1 MEESFPLPLRPLIEK
16 PATEP
21 DSLPIRIAQINGQ
34 RGSFRN
40 VTETS
45 LQEEIHAERARNAT
59 GVEGEEE
66 EEEEEEEEVESR
78 EAKSADRLEQLF
90 KSRAEIIDFATQA
103 HAEANYALDL
113 VSLLVSRYTPRQAE
127 MSMSPYLKQR
137 APLGSLG
144 IDIIK
149 TPEKTEAVQ
158 KEIAD
163 LSRGWK
169 MENFDSAANKL
180 LKSASRLEE
189 EVTAETKYW
198 AGVLNI
204 KEKGW
209 KVCRLPRERQTLGV
223 QYGFLEATP
232 TFRDRGLAALRR
244 GNRGDLILDRGLQAR
259 KPRSL
264 RVRVQHADRIV
275 GTSKIVPLE
284 LAPGNDAIENHIR
297 LTRDALYEEELFHEL
312 NREARTLLQHG
323 IESKENLIQLPADS
337 NQQILIDMVE
347 PEECNIWDT
356 DKQGHAEDALAE
368 TVAQSLRILLSHAH
382 RQKYRRRTQIP
393 PPVTS
398 KRRANPEYSLL
409 RPIVSYLR
417 HKSAL
422 EWLKLFL
429 SNITRTLQLAGLNC
443 KYNISPLVSVKFPLV
458 DTSNPSPWELDT
470 PPFVERLVNSFLT
483 PFESIVTGT
492 LLSPTSIFKIRI
504 VTNINPSAFG
514 TEFEIGS
521 NISSSPR
528 TKSSSSRFGLR
539 DDLQQ
544 LLLHLF
550 TIDLVYLIP
559 HLARDAGTEPSSL
572 RPNTSL
578 LKQEQGQEQEQPEQS
593 GFNTPTPRHTSH
605 LTSWIPTSPENG
617 ELTVF
622 SPSQRRNKKLT
633 IDLHPDKLTVRC
645 QWLRSEIDVD
655 GNMDWEM
662 STGEG
667 DVIYWW
673 GDGGGNEGKTLQ
685 SIVGLMSQEAI
696 KAEL

>member
-1 MEESFPLPLRPLIEK
+1 MCPFAIYYTSTNRV
-16 PATEP
+16 
-21 DSLPIRIAQINGQ
+21 RI
-34 RGSFRN
+34 
-40 VTETS
+40 
-45 LQEEIHAERARNAT
+45 
-59 GVEGEEE
+59 
-66 EEEEEEEEVESR
+66 
-78 EAKSADRLEQLF
+78 
-90 KSRAEIIDFATQA
+90 
-103 HAEANYALDL
+103 
-113 VSLLVSRYTPRQAE
+113 
-127 MSMSPYLKQR
+127 
-137 APLGSLG
+137 
-144 IDIIK
+144 
-149 TPEKTEAVQ
+149 
-158 KEIAD
+158 
-163 LSRGWK
+163 
-169 MENFDSAANKL
+169 
-180 LKSASRLEE
+180 
-189 EVTAETKYW
+189 
-198 AGVLNI
+198 
-204 KEKGW
+204 
-209 KVCRLPRERQTLGV
+209 
-223 QYGFLEATP
+223 ATP

>member
-16 PATEP
+16 SATEP

-45 LQEEIHAERARNAT
+45 LQEEIHAERARNAA

-66 EEEEEEEEVESR
+66 EEEAVESQ

-90 KSRAEIIDFATQA
+90 KSRAEIVDFVTQA

-149 TPEKTEAVQ
+149 TPEQTEAVQ

-180 LKSASRLEE
+180 LQSASRLEE

-264 RVRVQHADRIV
+264 RVRVQHAGRIV
-275 GTSKIVPLE
+275 GASKIVPLE

-312 NREARTLLQHG
+312 NREAPPLYCTC
-323 IESKENLIQLPADS
+323 IESKENLIQLQLTLSTNS
-337 NQQILIDMVE
+337 NRY
-347 PEECNIWDT
+347 

-382 RQKYRRRTQIP
+382 RQKYRCRTQMP

-409 RPIVSYLR
+409 RPIVCYLQ

-422 EWLKLFL
+422 EWLKLSL

-458 DTSNPSPWELDT
+458 DASNPSPWELDT

-492 LLSPTSIFKIRI
+492 FLSPASSFKILI
-504 VTNINPSAFG
+504 VTNISPSAFG

-550 TIDLVYLIP
+550 TTDLVYLIP
-559 HLARDAGTEPSSL
+559 NLARDAGTEPSSL

-622 SPSQRRNKKLT
+622 SPSQRRHKKLT

-673 GDGGGNEGKTLQ
+673 GDGGGNEGMTLQ
-685 SIVGLMSQEAI
+685 SIVGLMSQEAV